1 MDRNR
6 VLPNKY
12 LGEVSKQY
20 NLFDNALP
28 HIEKE
33 IGFFLYDYIIT
44 KNIRR
49 ILEVGTCLGY
59 STIFMASAIIKNQG
73 KIFTIEKNGDL
84 FWQARKNILKA
95 GLVDHVDMICADA
108 CDVLPNFTQNYDLVF
123 QDSQKSLYVE
133 MLDQSIN
140 LLSTNGVIIAD
151 DTLLYLTNPYQN
163 IKRSLYRYN
172 SKVFSHS
179 ELESTIVPL
188 GDGITISVK
197 KEIWYELK

>member
-12 LGEVSKQY
+12 LKEVSKQY
-20 NLFDNALP
+20 NRVENALP
-28 HIEKE
+28 HIEQE
-33 IGFFLYDYIIT
+33 IGFFLYDYIIA
-44 KNIRR
+44 KDIKK

-59 STIFMASAIIKNQG
+59 STIFMASAIKKNQG

-84 FWQARKNILKA
+84 FWQAKENVLKA
-95 GLVDHVDMICADA
+95 GLADYVDMLCADA
-108 CDVLPNFTQNYDLVF
+108 CDVLFNLAQKYDLIF

-133 MLDQSIN
+133 MLDQSVN
-140 LLSTNGVIIAD
+140 LLNKNGVIIAD
-151 DTLLYLTNPYQN
+151 DTLLYLTNPHQN
-163 IKRSLYRYN
+163 VKRSIYRYN

-179 ELESTIVPL
+179 KLESTIIPI

-197 KEIWYELK
+197 KEI